1 MDDLKVQ
8 PITAIKIQK
17 VLSSTKLTDAQKA
30 QFLKENA
37 VAIKEV
43 AKTEITKAE
52 FALMMK
58 ERPLIRFRP
67 FKKTFSRNGKACR
80 GERTCSSSNK

>member
-43 AKTEITKAE
+43 AKTE
-52 FALMMK
+52 
-58 ERPLIRFRP
+58 
-67 FKKTFSRNGKACR
+67 
-80 GERTCSSSNK
+80 